1 MISIGM
7 QLGGIVF
14 GDAHW
19 VLEDESRVWMKMSR
33 STWVH
38 GKTNESARLACFLAR
53 DYRTQGAG
61 WRDPRHMIASF
72 FQLQYFYY
80 PVLYFLLTW

>member
-33 STWVH
+33 STCVH
-38 GKTNESARLACFLAR
+38 VCMCGLMGRRMNLLV
-53 DYRTQGAG
+53 
-61 WRDPRHMIASF
+61 WRASWHETTEPKG
-72 FQLQYFYY
+72 LVEGI
-80 PVLYFLLTW
+80 PGI